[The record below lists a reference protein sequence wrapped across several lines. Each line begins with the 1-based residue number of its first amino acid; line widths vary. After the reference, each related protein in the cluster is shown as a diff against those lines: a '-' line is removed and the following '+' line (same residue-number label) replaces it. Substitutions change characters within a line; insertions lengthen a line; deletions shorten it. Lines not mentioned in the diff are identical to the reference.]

1 MSDERTVRGY
11 RVTGRVQGVGFRWW
25 TRKLARDLG
34 LVGRVRNL
42 EDGSVEV
49 RAAGSEDGLERLEQA
64 LRRGPPAARVD
75 AVEVIGIIDAERQDG
90 RGDRLTADWSDFE
103 IERE

>member
-1 MSDERTVRGY
+1 MSDERAVRGY

-42 EDGSVEV
+42 EDGSVDV
-49 RAAGSEDGLERLEQA
+49 RAAGDEGDLERLEQA
-64 LRRGPPAARVD
+64 LRRGPPTARVD
-75 AVEVIGIIDAERQDG
+75 AVEPIDVEPLGG
-90 RGDRLTADWSDFE
+90 RNEGVMAGWSDFE
-103 IERE
+103 IGGE